1 MPPNVHFFVDDL
13 EDEWTFDTNF
23 DFIFSRFMTGSIRD
37 FPRYFKQCYE
47 YVSLYYPGFPWLTS
61 RPHSSLAPGG
71 TLELIDIIYPL
82 ASDDGS
88 LKPEHAAQRWSILL
102 QEGFA
107 GNERPLN
114 TALKYKEQL
123 AAVGFVDVV
132 EVKEKWPING
142 WAKDKKYKHVGM
154 FCVPMGVAGT

>member
-1 MPPNVHFFVDDL
+1 MPPNVHFYVDDL
-13 EDEWTFDTNF
+13 EDEWTFNTNF

-37 FPRYFKQCYE
+37 FPRYFKQCYD
-47 YVSLYYPGFPWLTS
+47 SLV
-61 RPHSSLAPGG
+61 PGG

-88 LKPEHAAQRWSILL
+88 LKPEHAAYKWSVLL

-123 AAVGFVDVV
+123 ADAGFADVV

-142 WAKDKKYKHVGM
+142 WAWDKKHKQVGRCSDFARREM
-154 FCVPMGVAGT
+154 